1 MTIHSSNDLGQPYDS
16 LAINQTA
23 VLHGVLLP
31 DDIQTLSANSLK
43 FSREATRTT
52 LDERQTVTYLRPQ
65 VSSFSLRD
73 NL

>member
-52 LDERQTVTYLRPQ
+52 LD
-65 VSSFSLRD
+65 
-73 NL
+73 